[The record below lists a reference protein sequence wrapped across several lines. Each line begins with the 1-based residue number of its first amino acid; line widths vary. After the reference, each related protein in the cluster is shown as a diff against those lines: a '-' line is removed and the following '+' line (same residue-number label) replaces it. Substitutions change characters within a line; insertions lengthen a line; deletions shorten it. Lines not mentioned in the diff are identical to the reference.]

1 MRALPRT
8 SGVATKPAAGPL
20 TRVHATC
27 PLTRARVITGRA
39 WLAIRDRIIA
49 QYGNRDAYY
58 TVSSSVTVADKGEH
72 CYMISGGGCCAE
84 SLVSVPAYLVALAV
98 AWDWLYLVWL
108 QAMSHGVTIPLK
120 KRYTAGS
127 SAV

>member
-1 MRALPRT
+1 MPTAC
-8 SGVATKPAAGPL
+8 
-20 TRVHATC
+20 C
-27 PLTRARVITGRA
+27 PCRITGRA

-49 QYGNRDAYY
+49 QHGNRDAYY
-58 TVSSSVTVADKGEH
+58 TVSSSIKVAGKGEH
-72 CYMISGGGCCAE
+72 CYMISGGGCGAE

-120 KRYTAGS
+120 KRYTAAAGS